1 MIRNSHSVSFREKFS
16 RVRRT
21 RRNQENFSLLL
32 AVFSELML
40 QAYTLNVRCRDVL
53 FDATKKI
60 FLCY

>member
-32 AVFSELML
+32 AVFSELM
-40 QAYTLNVRCRDVL
+40 
-53 FDATKKI
+53 
-60 FLCY
+60 